1 MLWSPVVLAACVSM
15 HVAAAHALHLF
26 PALAF
31 ASPSTNTTST
41 SNSNSTAAAA
51 AAAPA
56 SPFEFALT
64 SAYFSPL
71 QFFSEVS
78 SVLIIAAR
86 ASSTL
91 PLALSALLL
100 PVHIAMTIILSIGV
114 LSFRGHFLRLQPRIG
129 FILFAV

>member
-1 MLWSPVVLAACVSM
+1 MLWSPVVLAACVSL

-26 PALAF
+26 PLLVA
-31 ASPSTNTTST
+31 ASHSSNTNSTST
-41 SNSNSTAAAA
+41 SNSTAAAA
-51 AAAPA
+51 AAASLA

-78 SVLIIAAR
+78 SVMIIAAR

-114 LSFRGHFLRLQPRIG
+114 SSFRGQFPPIATAYR
-129 FILFAV
+129 FN

>member
-1 MLWSPVVLAACVSM
+1 MLWSPVVLAVCFSM

-26 PALAF
+26 PLLLAD
-31 ASPSTNTTST
+31 ASPSTNTTS
-41 SNSNSTAAAA
+41 NSTA

-64 SAYFSPL
+64 SAYYSPL
-71 QFFSEVS
+71 QFFSEAS
-78 SVLIIAAR
+78 SVMIIAAR

-114 LSFRGHFLRLQPRIG
+114 SSFRGHFPPISTAYR
-129 FILFAV
+129 FY